1 MTVPDVVVVGVAV
14 VVVVTV
20 LILVLTVVVAATMDL
35 VVVGGVEVAL
45 PLHISPAYAPA
56 AGVLPASGVQF
67 NRHFEFWAQNWVR
80 NWAIFWDNFSIGA
93 LEVKT
98 SLKTPNMGQ
107 VLVLI
112 LGRRKMSIEFHP

>member
-56 AGVLPASGVQF
+56 AGVLPAWVSSGPF
-67 NRHFEFWAQNWVR
+67 M
-80 NWAIFWDNFSIGA
+80 
-93 LEVKT
+93 K
-98 SLKTPNMGQ
+98 
-107 VLVLI
+107 
-112 LGRRKMSIEFHP
+112 RKLLSKLSWGP

>member
-93 LEVKT
+93 LEV
-98 SLKTPNMGQ
+98 
-107 VLVLI
+107 
-112 LGRRKMSIEFHP
+112 